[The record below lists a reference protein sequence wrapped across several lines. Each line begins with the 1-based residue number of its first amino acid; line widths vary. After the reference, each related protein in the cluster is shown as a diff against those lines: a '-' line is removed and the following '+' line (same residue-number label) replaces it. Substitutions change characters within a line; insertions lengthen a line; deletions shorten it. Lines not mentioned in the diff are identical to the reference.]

1 MSRVLESPTDLA
13 RTCVGTPYYM
23 CPELMRRQRYS
34 NKADLWALG
43 CIVYE
48 LATLK
53 HAFDAKDMDGL
64 TMKIVRGRYPPIS
77 ASHYSKELRA
87 IVDELLR
94 MSPAQRPAAEA
105 LLQRPPLRQVLA
117 AMADIHA
124 GTPPQPP
131 QPPQPA
137 AAAAFQPP
145 QPQPP
150 SQPPAPPAYG
160 APKPARFA
168 HAIHEGPPAPPAP
181 APAARAA
188 AAAPVPA
195 VHRPAVAAP
204 AKAHVDA
211 PKPPPAAPPAAPVPR
226 RISADGGQV
235 LDGAAHQMPVNALGP
250 GAGAPN
256 DAARRR
262 LQRQLRELE
271 EQRNELQARRKEL
284 GRRPSRL
291 ARKPPVHGHI
301 IPRAGR
307 KPGAPPVFK
316 PSHAAVRAPAAP
328 AEAARGAGVPR
339 SSSACALGPGDAE
352 VAAAAREV
360 ADFEARLEKA
370 ARQRAAQAGAR
381 GAGEIHAGL
390 QAGGRGSNLEH
401 RPAAAPAPAAG
412 RVLPSAAEKATAA
425 QREVGGA
432 KRRAEENGAAQAQA
446 QAQALDGQIR
456 DFRRDAAP
464 PPAQG
469 MSAEAE
475 RQMWQQHLAAESAH
489 PAPPA
494 PPHHAQRAATPPDNV
509 SLEREAARVRAAREA
524 ALAEADAAAAA
535 LAARLQGPL
544 QHRPA
549 RHQQDAPISLGA
561 ARGAAHLHA
570 PLVQAVPP
578 AANPLPTGASATPTR
593 RATSKSPTSPTEP
606 TGPAASAFPANFF
619 PHKQKKPAC
628 PTTASASSSA
638 APDQPPPAKP
648 PPAAPVPPPARSPG
662 LAGTKDFNAA
672 TPRPRNV
679 EVGAAAAAAAAVAAA
694 AAPRPRSSPQPAPR
708 SPRSSIAST
717 ASAATVEEDEADRLL
732 REETAALGVD
742 AEVAAQARE
751 KRMVHK
757 SADDLLEHTM
767 AALLNAPEPP
777 SPACRTPGGTPA
789 GGSGFGPKPVPEPPM
804 SMDEFEK
811 QLSAVHASK
820 QLMPS
825 SRCAGRHAEHPD
837 RSGGAAAEDGA
848 AAEGGAEE
856 AAAVEDEAPRLEAI
870 WALDA
875 TLEQTELSI
884 QLLRHTLGRT
894 PLPTPQ
900 GGAGGAPLG
909 TPFGCAAVEERTE
922 GSGLF
927 SQLEASLPPPRYSD
941 NPTERKAAAV
951 AAAST
956 AAAMASSLHEHK
968 AAAEAEAAA
977 YEAAVGSFPAGWG
990 EQGEEEEEEEE
1001 EEEYFGEEDGE
1012 GRLEEYTMVEPDGAE
1027 AAGEGARHR
1036 IGLEAHTH
1044 GGRAA
1049 VLRRECETQLGADVF
1064 GEVYAYLKSKA
1075 ADAYAMDY
1083 DTRMR
1088 DDLLGLMGPAMLRF
1102 WPLVDQLIFC
1112 EECGNGKADGDDI
1125 DE

>member
-1 MSRVLESPTDLA
+1 M
-13 RTCVGTPYYM
+13 
-23 CPELMRRQRYS
+23 
-34 NKADLWALG
+34 
-43 CIVYE
+43 
-48 LATLK
+48 
-53 HAFDAKDMDGL
+53 
-64 TMKIVRGRYPPIS
+64 
-77 ASHYSKELRA
+77 
-87 IVDELLR
+87 VDELLR

-105 LLQRPPLRQVLA
+105 LLQRSPLRQVLA

-124 GTPPQPP
+124 GQPPSPSQPPQPP
-131 QPPQPA
+131 QPP
-137 AAAAFQPP
+137 AAAAFQQP

-150 SQPPAPPAYG
+150 SQPPAPPVYG

-168 HAIHEGPPAPPAP
+168 HAIHAGPPTPSAPGPVAR
-181 APAARAA
+181 AMAEAAARAA
-188 AAAPVPA
+188 AVAPVPA
-195 VHRPAVAAP
+195 AHRPAVAAP
-204 AKAHVDA
+204 AKAHVEA
-211 PKPPPAAPPAAPVPR
+211 TKPPPAAPPPVPR

-235 LDGAAHQMPVNALGP
+235 LDGAAHQMPANALGP

-256 DAARRR
+256 NAARQR

-291 ARKPPVHGHI
+291 ARKPGVPSHIVHRG
-301 IPRAGR
+301 GG

-316 PSHAAVRAPAAP
+316 PSHAPAARAPP
-328 AEAARGAGVPR
+328 PPSIAEAARGAGVPR

-381 GAGEIHAGL
+381 GAGVL
-390 QAGGRGSNLEH
+390 QAGQQVGGRATNLEH

-432 KRRAEENGAAQAQA
+432 KRRAEENSEANANAQAA
-446 QAQALDGQIR
+446 ALDGQIR
-456 DFRRDAAP
+456 DFRRDVAP
-464 PPAQG
+464 PAAQG

-475 RQMWQQHLAAESAH
+475 RQMWQQHLAAESAQ

-494 PPHHAQRAATPPDNV
+494 APHHAQRAATPPDNV
-509 SLEREAARVRAAREA
+509 SVEREAARVRAAREA

-570 PLVQAVPP
+570 PPGQAVPP
-578 AANPLPTGASATPTR
+578 AANPLPTGAGATPTR
-593 RATSKSPTSPTEP
+593 RAASKSPTSPTEP

-619 PHKQKKPAC
+619 PHKQKKPGC
-628 PTTASASSSA
+628 PSTPSAPSSTA
-638 APDQPPPAKP
+638 PNQPPPAKP
-648 PPAAPVPPPARSPG
+648 PPAAAVPPAARSPG

-672 TPRPRNV
+672 TPRPRKV
-679 EVGAAAAAAAAVAAA
+679 EVGAVAAAAAAAA

-708 SPRSSIAST
+708 SPRTSIAST
-717 ASAATVEEDEADRLL
+717 ASAASVEEDEADRLL

-751 KRMVHK
+751 RRMVHK

-767 AALLNAPEPP
+767 AALLNAPAPP
-777 SPACRTPGGTPA
+777 SPACRTPGGTLA
-789 GGSGFGPKPVPEPPM
+789 GGSGFGPKPVPQPPM

-825 SRCAGRHAEHPD
+825 SRTAGMSMP
-837 RSGGAAAEDGA
+837 SGAGVEGGA
-848 AAEGGAEE
+848 AAEGGEGGAEE
-856 AAAVEDEAPRLEAI
+856 AAAAAVEDEAPRLEAI

-909 TPFGCAAVEERTE
+909 TPFGCAAVVEVD
-922 GSGLF
+922 SGLF

-941 NPTERKAAAV
+941 NPTERKVAAA

-977 YEAAVGSFPAGWG
+977 YEAAVGGLPDGWG
-990 EQGEEEEEEEE
+990 EQEEEE

-1049 VLRRECETQLGADVF
+1049 ILRRECETQLGPAVF
-1064 GEVYAYLKSKA
+1064 SEVYAYLKSKA

-1112 EECGNGKADGDDI
+1112 EECGNGEADGDDI